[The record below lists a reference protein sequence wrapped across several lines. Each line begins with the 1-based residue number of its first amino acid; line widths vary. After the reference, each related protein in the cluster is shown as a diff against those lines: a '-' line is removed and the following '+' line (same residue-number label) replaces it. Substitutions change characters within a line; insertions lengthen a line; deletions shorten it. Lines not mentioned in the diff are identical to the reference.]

1 MNDQVLN
8 ELKRVVE
15 RAVRPVLAGDLR
27 KLRMREE
34 LLDHLT
40 AIYQEELQ
48 RLGEPTAAIAQ
59 ARQRFGDPGLLTDEL
74 RGSVSGLEH
83 FRYLLDRY
91 RYRSG
96 EPLLGLALRHLLLSL
111 GVTAT
116 TFLLVLPVTWFRG
129 RFGDIGIILHVCCV
143 MGLFSAIFS
152 CSLTFLAEQM
162 AQILYG
168 RRSQSRMR
176 AMVRYSLLSFWVF
189 PLATAV
195 TYGGMMLSLESTLRG
210 FLLGSMAAPAA
221 PVLFFLMGRTMK
233 DQIVR
238 ERAWAGIEVGQ

>member
-8 ELKRVVE
+8 ELKRCVE
-15 RAVRPVLAGDLR
+15 RAVRPVLAGDVR

-34 LLDHLT
+34 LLGHLT
-40 AIYQEELQ
+40 AIYEEELQ
-48 RLGEPTAAIAQ
+48 RLEESAAL
-59 ARQRFGDPGLLTDEL
+59 ARARERFGDPSQLTDEL

-91 RYRSG
+91 RYRPG
-96 EPLLGLALRHLLLSL
+96 EPLLGFALRHLLLSL
-111 GVTAT
+111 GVTVAML
-116 TFLLVLPVTWFRG
+116 LLVLPLTWLRG

-152 CSLTFLAEQM
+152 CSLTLLAEQM
-162 AQILYG
+162 GQILYG

-176 AMVRYSLLSFWVF
+176 AMVRCSLLSLWVF

-195 TYGGMMLSLESTLRG
+195 TYGGMLLSLESALKG
-210 FLLGSMAAPAA
+210 FVLGSMVAPAA
-221 PVLFFLMGRTMK
+221 PVFFLLLGRTMK
-233 DQIVR
+233 DQISR
-238 ERAWAGIEVGQ
+238 ENEWSGIQIHE